1 MLLLSQIFQF
11 SNILLYLIS
20 FLEVVVTT
28 IAAQINPPFK
38 LSQSGL
44 LKSTVSTV
52 EINGF
57 TDDVFKPRH
66 LNEEDFQDGRVT
78 LPIVK
83 GQLMRHTPPPSLD
96 DSPPTTP
103 PTPPPEHHHTPAS
116 APTWEFGGMN

>member
-1 MLLLSQIFQF
+1 MLLVKYFNFQTF
-11 SNILLYLIS
+11 YYVFYLIS

-66 LNEEDFQDGRVT
+66 LND
-78 LPIVK
+78 K
-83 GQLMRHTPPPSLD
+83 
-96 DSPPTTP
+96 
-103 PTPPPEHHHTPAS
+103 
-116 APTWEFGGMN
+116 